1 MLELYIG
8 ATHTK
13 IKYTDLSK
21 NEKNEIISLIEEK
34 FTVTDSSVTFSPAC
48 RNGWISD
55 KKCFYNGE
63 YDLLPT
69 GFLAYIKMY
78 LKKANIEFKVTDIRK
93 FPFIDEDFIKQKE
106 IRFGDYVARDYQIEA
121 VQAALKYKTAILN
134 LATSS
139 GKTLIAAM
147 LIKAFPKAKILMGFQ
162 SIDLIQQ
169 TYNNFV
175 DDYKIPSSEIGV
187 IQGENFDDTK
197 RVTLLSALSYEKA
210 FHIFRNIGV
219 IIFDEIHSLG
229 VTDTGEKILYSCQN
243 APVHIG
249 LSATPDK
256 LENPY
261 QQMRLYANIGPI
273 VYERK
278 VDEQIEVGAVSKVEV
293 KLIKIKQKPIQIIGH
308 WADAYD
314 YEDVTSEKK
323 KKRLIEDGFT
333 IYTEDNKEKAKKF
346 KENGDE
352 SNHYVYNTY
361 RNEIIAKLAVKLKR
375 VLVIFS
381 RIQHGRQLFE
391 LINELAPD
399 RAMLV
404 SGEDDVVARK
414 KAMNYLE
421 TSENSIVIASNVF
434 SVGISINAIE
444 NVILTSAGKSAIQTI
459 QRVGRGLRLSAKTG
473 KEKATIY
480 DFYDETL
487 SKIAYKQSEKRKR
500 IYQSLNVPVK
510 IIEL

>member
-1 MLELYIG
+1 MLELFVSS
-8 ATHTK
+8 THTK
-13 IKYTDLSK
+13 LKYTDLSK
-21 NEKNEIISLIEEK
+21 DERNEIISLIEEK
-34 FTVTDSSVTFSPAC
+34 FTATDSSVTHSPAC

-55 KKCFYNGE
+55 KKCFYNAE
-63 YDLLPT
+63 YSLLPT
-69 GFLAYIKMY
+69 GFLAYLKIY
-78 LKKANIEFKVTDIRK
+78 LKKANIEFKITDTRK
-93 FPFIDEDFIKQKE
+93 FPYIDLDFINQDK
-106 IRFGDYVARDYQIEA
+106 IIFGKYEARDYQIEA
-121 VQAALKYKTAILN
+121 VKAAIKYKTAILN

-175 DDYKIPSSEIGV
+175 DDYKIPASEIGV

-210 FHIFRNIGV
+210 FHIFRNINV
-219 IIFDEIHSLG
+219 VIFDEVHSLG

-243 APVHIG
+243 APIHIG

-261 QQMRLYANIGPI
+261 QQMRIYSNIGPI
-273 VYERK
+273 VYDRK
-278 VDEQIEVGAVSKVEV
+278 VDEQIEVGAVSPVEV
-293 KLIKIKQKPIQIIGH
+293 KLIKIKQKQIKIIGH
-308 WADAYD
+308 WADSYD
-314 YEDVTSEKK
+314 YEDVTSERRKLK
-323 KKRLIEDGFT
+323 LIEDGFT
-333 IYTEDNKEKAKKF
+333 IYNEDNKEKAKKF
-346 KENGDE
+346 KEYGDE
-352 SNHYVYNTY
+352 SNHYVYNDY

-375 VLVIFS
+375 VLIIFT
-381 RIQHGRQLFE
+381 RIQHGKLLLESIERAF
-391 LINELAPD
+391 PG

-404 SGEDDVVARK
+404 SGEDDVQTRK

-421 TSENSIVIASNVF
+421 TDENSIVIASNVF

-487 SKIAYKQSEKRKR
+487 SKIAFKQSEKRKR